1 MASNVTLKDL
11 LEAGVHFGHQ
21 TRKWN
26 PRMKEYIFIERGGIH
41 IIDLQKTLRS
51 IEAAH
56 NFVRGVA
63 SSGRKVLFVAT
74 KKQARVAVLE
84 AANSVGMPYV
94 TERWL
99 GGMLTNFQTI
109 SKSIQRLDDIE
120 KLLSGPGADLLSKKE
135 ALELSRLADKL
146 RKNLGGIRE
155 MDRLPGALFVID
167 TVEEIIAVKEANK
180 LGIPVV
186 GIVDTNSDPLVIDYP
201 IPGNDDAIRSF
212 QLFVKVVRDAIADGL
227 ATRSEGAVEVEMAGA
242 EGRSEGRGEGRSEAR
257 GEGRL
262 DGRLEARP
270 AASIEAASAAPAA
283 EA

>member
-201 IPGNDDAIRSF
+201 IPGNDDAIRSI

>member
-1 MASNVTLKDL
+1 MTSNVSLKDL

-41 IIDLQKTLRS
+41 IIDLQKTLRA
-51 IEAAH
+51 IELAH
-56 NFVRGVA
+56 TFVRGVA
-63 SSGRKVLFVAT
+63 ASGRKVLFVAT
-74 KKQARVAVLE
+74 KKQARIAVLE

-99 GGMLTNFQTI
+99 GGMLTNFQTV

-120 KLLSGPGADLLSKKE
+120 KLLGGPGAEVLSKKE

-167 TVEEIIAVKEANK
+167 TVEEVIAVKEANK

-186 GIVDTNSDPLVIDYP
+186 GIVDTNSDPLVINYP
-201 IPGNDDAIRSF
+201 IPGNDDAIRSI

-227 ATRSEGAVEVEMAGA
+227 ATRSEGAVEVEMASA
-242 EGRSEGRGEGRSEAR
+242 EGRSA
-257 GEGRL
+257 
-262 DGRLEARP
+262 P
-270 AASIEAASAAPAA
+270 AVEAASAAPAA